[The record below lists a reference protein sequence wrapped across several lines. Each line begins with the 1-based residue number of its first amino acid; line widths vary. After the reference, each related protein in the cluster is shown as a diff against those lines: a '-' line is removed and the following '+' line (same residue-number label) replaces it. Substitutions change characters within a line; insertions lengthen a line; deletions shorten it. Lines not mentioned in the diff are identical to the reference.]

1 MPDKNRDKQIK
12 PGQFRPGQSGNPDG
26 RPTGSKNHD
35 GLQAVLSMLK
45 DLVSKDDNL
54 KKLEET
60 LQEELN
66 KHPMRFYRSIVMPLF
81 PRNISIEG
89 SLNLKETPL
98 NELSNDELDGRIKE
112 LEGRKTPQADIK
124 QPV

>member
-1 MPDKNRDKQIK
+1 MNNDRKIRGKTEGRDVKGRFTEGNMGK
-12 PGQFRPGQSGNPDG
+12 PK
-26 RPTGSKNHD
+26 GSKNHD

-54 KKLEET
+54 KKLETT
-60 LQEELN
+60 LQEELD

-112 LEGRKTPQADIK
+112 LEGRKTPQADTK
-124 QPV
+124 